1 MADNL
6 YGRTEKSLGLLTI
19 RFVSLLQKAR
29 DGVLDLKVAADV
41 LAVRQKRRIYDITNV
56 LEGIGLIEK
65 KNKNS
70 IQWKGAVPGCNGEN
84 VSSRVGKLSREIE
97 QLESYEKKLDVHE
110 QWVQQSIRNITED
123 GENYR
128 LAYVTQKDVCQCFP
142 EQTRLAI
149 QAPQGTAL
157 TVPHAADNGVR
168 KYQVHLQSNLGPI
181 YVHLVTD
188 DSAKQSETDSLLRD
202 PRWLQPLRPDDA
214 ASDARQPGCSPQ
226 SENRDLLVR
235 SGVKRKKSG
244 SPAKVTGSVEKM
256 DEVFGLEPDVILSDV
271 LSGTCPDETATQ
283 DGLMEELLSPDY
295 FGPLVRLSPPLNDK
309 DYCFNLADHEGV
321 CDLFDIPT
329 GAL

>member
-188 DSAKQSETDSLLRD
+188 DSAKQSETDSLLR
-202 PRWLQPLRPDDA
+202 
-214 ASDARQPGCSPQ
+214 Q

>member
-188 DSAKQSETDSLLRD
+188 DSAKQSETDSLLR
-202 PRWLQPLRPDDA
+202 
-214 ASDARQPGCSPQ
+214 